1 MTPRRTW
8 RAPARVAAL
17 ATCLVTLPCLWDSD
31 TLDDELRGLPDAHRL
46 IVGRWHRHG
55 PGYYEERVR
64 RLASGG
70 DLTFADYDDL
80 AVAYEHL
87 GRRDDAVA
95 TMARKALAL
104 GARPDAEHQYR
115 YHANLGT
122 FLAHR
127 GDYAAALVELEQ
139 AVALEP
145 NAHFGR
151 ERFQIDAVRYVA
163 AATQDP
169 GLWERENF
177 LTHAGYEMFVC
188 PAHSFTVGHA
198 LDRLDL
204 DSAYQAIAG
213 MLRFGGRE
221 GAELYRAL
229 GDVFARRRDLHL
241 AWWAW
246 QRALER
252 GHPARE
258 AIEAGIAALYD
269 HWRESSWHEGVAVP
283 PSPGDFA
290 RARANADA
298 WLAAY
303 QALEASAV
311 AAGEAVGD
319 PLVLRRLLAAA
330 DAAVP
335 PIDVTPGFLRWL
347 LAAAPTPTGGFVA
360 VALLCVAAW
369 ARSAWRRRRQA
380 RTCSAAPSA

>member
-1 MTPRRTW
+1 MTLRRTW
-8 RAPARVAAL
+8 RAPARLAVLATFLVAA
-17 ATCLVTLPCLWDSD
+17 PCLWDSD

-55 PGYYEERVR
+55 PAYYDERVR
-64 RLASGG
+64 RRASGEG
-70 DLTFADYDDL
+70 LSLDDYDDL

-87 GRRDDAVA
+87 GRRDEAVA
-95 TMARKALAL
+95 TMAQKAQAL
-104 GARPDAEHQYR
+104 RARPDPVHQYR

-127 GDYAAALVELEQ
+127 GEYAAALVELER

-163 AATQDP
+163 AAKADP

-188 PAHSFTVGHA
+188 PARSFTVGRA
-198 LDRLDL
+198 LGRLDL
-204 DSAYQAIAG
+204 DAAYEGIAG

-229 GDVFARRRDLHL
+229 GDVCARRHDLHL

-258 AIEAGIAALYD
+258 AIEAAIGGLHS
-269 HWRESSWHEGVAVP
+269 HWRETSAIERVVVP
-283 PSPGDFA
+283 PNPSDFT

-303 QALEASAV
+303 EAFEATAV
-311 AAGEAVGD
+311 AAGEPVSD
-319 PLVLRRLLAAA
+319 PTVLRRLLAAA

-335 PIDVTPGFLRWL
+335 PIDVSPGFVRWL
-347 LAAAPTPTGGFVA
+347 MAAALTPTCGFLA
-360 VALLCVAAW
+360 IGLLCVAAW
-369 ARSAWRRRRQA
+369 ACSALRRRRRA
-380 RTCSAAPSA
+380 LRAAMPGM

>member
-1 MTPRRTW
+1 MTLRGRRS
-8 RAPARVAAL
+8 ASLAVL
-17 ATCLVTLPCLWDSD
+17 ATCIVAVPCLWDSD

-46 IVGRWHRHG
+46 MVGRWHRHG
-55 PGYYEERVR
+55 PAYYEERVR
-64 RLASGG
+64 RLATGG
-70 DLTFADYDDL
+70 ELAFDDYDDL

-87 GRRDDAVA
+87 GQRDEAVA
-95 TMARKALAL
+95 TMARKAQAL
-104 GARPDAEHQYR
+104 RAHPDAAHQYR

-127 GDYAAALVELEQ
+127 GDYAAALVELER

-163 AATQDP
+163 AATKDP

-177 LTHAGYEMFVC
+177 LTYAGYEMFVC
-188 PAHSFTVGHA
+188 PARSFTVGEV
-198 LDRLDL
+198 LGELDL
-204 DSAYQAIAG
+204 DAAYQGIAG

-252 GHPARE
+252 GHPARD
-258 AIEAGIAALYD
+258 AIEAGIAALHS
-269 HWRESSWHEGVAVP
+269 HWRETSVIERVVVP
-283 PSPGDFA
+283 PNPSDFT

-303 QALEASAV
+303 RDLEANAV

-319 PLVLRRLLAAA
+319 PAVLRRLLASA

-360 VALLCVAAW
+360 IALLCVAAW
-369 ARSAWRRRRQA
+369 ACSAFRRRRQA
-380 RTCSAAPSA
+380 RAFSAPPSA